1 MNEKEKEKEKE
12 KETENDETETTLY
25 VKYMEPD
32 EALEQPLDGI
42 RSLKQGD
49 EPEDTP
55 MVVVTTKEDLNIVT
69 RDTTI
74 DLINVIAEHEPASIR
89 ETARLVDRS
98 PIDVKKNL
106 DELERIGMIRFEKD
120 GNAKRPIVW
129 YDKLDLEVPVPA

>member
-1 MNEKEKEKEKE
+1 MNEKE
-12 KETENDETETTLY
+12 TETETTLH
-25 VKYMEPD
+25 VKYMDAE
-32 EALEQPLDGI
+32 EALEQPLRGI
-42 RSLKQGD
+42 RSMKEGD

-55 MVVVTTKEDLNIVT
+55 MVVVTTKEDLTRVT

-74 DLINVIAEHEPASIR
+74 DLINAIAEHEPGSIR

-106 DELERIGMIRFEKD
+106 DELERIGLVRLEEE
-120 GNAKRPIVW
+120 GGAKRPVVW

>member
-1 MNEKEKEKEKE
+1 MNEKE
-12 KETENDETETTLY
+12 TEEETETTLH

-32 EALEQPLDGI
+32 EALEQPLEGI
-42 RSLKQGD
+42 WSMKEGN

-55 MVVVTTKEDLNIVT
+55 MVVVTTKNDLNRVT

-74 DLINVIAEHEPASIR
+74 DLINAIAEHEPASIR

-106 DELERIGMIRFEKD
+106 DELERIGLIRFKEEN
-120 GNAKRPIVW
+120 GAKRPVVW
-129 YDKLDLEVPVPA
+129 YDSLNLEVPVPA

>member
-1 MNEKEKEKEKE
+1 MSKKEA
-12 KETENDETETTLY
+12 ETGTTLH

-32 EALEQPLDGI
+32 DALEKPLEGI
-42 RSLKQGD
+42 RSMKEGE

-55 MVVVTTKEDLNIVT
+55 LVVVTTKEDLNRVT

-74 DLINVIAEHEPASIR
+74 DLINAIAEHEPASIR

-106 DELERIGMIRFEKD
+106 DELERIGMVRFEEE
-120 GNAKRPIVW
+120 GGAKRPVVW
-129 YDKLDLEVPVPA
+129 YNKLDLEVPLRV

>member
-1 MNEKEKEKEKE
+1 MSK
-12 KETENDETETTLY
+12 KETENETTLH

-32 EALEQPLDGI
+32 EALEEPLEGI
-42 RSLKQGD
+42 RSMKEGE

-55 MVVVTTKEDLNIVT
+55 MVVVTTKKDLNRVT

-74 DLINVIAEHEPASIR
+74 DLINAIAEHEPASIR

-106 DELERIGMIRFEKD
+106 DELERIGLVRLERE
-120 GNAKRPIVW
+120 GGAKRPVVW
-129 YDKLDLEVPVPA
+129 YNKLDLEVPVPA

>member
-1 MNEKEKEKEKE
+1 M
-12 KETENDETETTLY
+12 DEGTTLH

-32 EALEQPLDGI
+32 DALEEPLEGI
-42 RSLKQGD
+42 RSMKEGE

-55 MVVVTTKEDLNIVT
+55 LVVVTTKDDLNRVT

-74 DLINVIAEHEPASIR
+74 DLINAIAEHEPASIR

-106 DELERIGMIRFEKD
+106 DELERIGMIRFKEE
-120 GNAKRPIVW
+120 GGAKRPVVW
-129 YDKLDLEVPVPA
+129 YNKPDLEVPVPA

>member
-1 MNEKEKEKEKE
+1 MNKKEA
-12 KETENDETETTLY
+12 ETGITLH

-32 EALEQPLDGI
+32 DALEKPLEGI
-42 RSLKQGD
+42 RSMKEGE

-55 MVVVTTKEDLNIVT
+55 LVVVTTKEDLNRVT

-74 DLINVIAEHEPASIR
+74 DLINAIAEHEPASIR

-106 DELERIGMIRFEKD
+106 DELERIGMVRFEEE
-120 GNAKRPIVW
+120 GGAKRPVVW

>member
-1 MNEKEKEKEKE
+1 MNEKETEE
-12 KETENDETETTLY
+12 ETGTTIH

-32 EALEQPLDGI
+32 EALEQPLEGI
-42 RSLKQGD
+42 RRMKEGN

-55 MVVVTTKEDLNIVT
+55 MIVVTTKNDLNRVT

-74 DLINVIAEHEPASIR
+74 DLINAIAEQEPASIR

-106 DELERIGMIRFEKD
+106 DELERIGLIRFEEED
-120 GNAKRPIVW
+120 GAKRPVVW
-129 YDKLDLEVPVPA
+129 YDSLNLEVPVPA

>member
-1 MNEKEKEKEKE
+1 MNEKE
-12 KETENDETETTLY
+12 TEDGTTLH

-32 EALEQPLDGI
+32 DALEKPLEGI
-42 RSLKQGD
+42 RSMKDGE

-55 MVVVTTKEDLNIVT
+55 LVVVTTKEDLNRVT

-74 DLINVIAEHEPASIR
+74 DLINAIAEHEPASIR

-106 DELERIGMIRFEKD
+106 DELERIGLVRLERE
-120 GNAKRPIVW
+120 GGAKRPVVW
-129 YDKLDLEVPVPA
+129 YNKLDLEVPVPA

>member
-1 MNEKEKEKEKE
+1 MNEKE
-12 KETENDETETTLY
+12 TETETTLH
-25 VKYMEPD
+25 VKYMDAE
-32 EALEQPLDGI
+32 EALEQPLRGI
-42 RSLKQGD
+42 RSMKEGD

-55 MVVVTTKEDLNIVT
+55 MVVVTTKEDLTRVT

-74 DLINVIAEHEPASIR
+74 DLINAIAEHEPGSIR

-106 DELERIGMIRFEKD
+106 DELERIGLVRLEEE
-120 GNAKRPIVW
+120 GGAKRPLVW

>member
-1 MNEKEKEKEKE
+1 MNEKETE
-12 KETENDETETTLY
+12 KETTLH
-25 VKYMEPD
+25 VKYMDAE
-32 EALEQPLDGI
+32 EALEQPLEGI
-42 RSLKQGD
+42 RSMKEGD

-55 MVVVTTKEDLNIVT
+55 MVVVTTKEDLTRVT

-74 DLINVIAEHEPASIR
+74 DLINAIAEHEPGSIR

-106 DELERIGMIRFEKD
+106 DELERIGLVRLEEE
-120 GNAKRPIVW
+120 GGAKRPVVW

>member
-1 MNEKEKEKEKE
+1 MSK
-12 KETENDETETTLY
+12 KETENETTLH

-32 EALEQPLDGI
+32 EALEEPLEGI
-42 RSLKQGD
+42 RSMKEGE

-55 MVVVTTKEDLNIVT
+55 MVVVTTKKDLNRVT

-74 DLINVIAEHEPASIR
+74 DLINAIAEHEPASIR

-106 DELERIGMIRFEKD
+106 DDLERIGLVRFERE
-120 GNAKRPIVW
+120 GGAKRPVVW
-129 YDKLDLEVPVPA
+129 YNKLDLEVPVPA